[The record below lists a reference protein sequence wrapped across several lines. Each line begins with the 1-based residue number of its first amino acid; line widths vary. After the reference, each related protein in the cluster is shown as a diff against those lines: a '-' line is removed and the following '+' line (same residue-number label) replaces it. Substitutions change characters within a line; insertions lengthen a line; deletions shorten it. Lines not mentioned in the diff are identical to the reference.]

1 MENIITFCAGIPD
14 FKDGS
19 EIYYF
24 VTFKFDD
31 SKIAKEI
38 SDVDL
43 IVFSRLNYEE
53 TVKAVKDISI
63 SEKFDVYV
71 RNIVEKIGIPYKNA
85 KWTIRYVG
93 ISSDNLFESKVIDFK
108 NGCE

>member
-1 MENIITFCAGIPD
+1 MDYSITFSTEIPS
-14 FKDGS
+14 FEEGS

-24 VTFKFDD
+24 ITFKLND
-31 SKIAKEI
+31 SKLAKEI
-38 SDVDL
+38 SNIDL

-63 SEKFDVYV
+63 SEKFDVHV

-93 ISSDNLFESKVIDFK
+93 ISPDNLFESKVIDFK